1 MDGAQ
6 AWQANSLGGILGCKM
21 AFYALF
27 PRRKADG
34 CGGKDSGDYLEEY
47 LSNSATSLSLKPIFK
62 GTPWPTLFE
71 RGMW

>member
-34 CGGKDSGDYLEEY
+34 CGGKDSGDGGHGHRWLFRRILE
-47 LSNSATSLSLKPIFK
+47 
-62 GTPWPTLFE
+62 
-71 RGMW
+71 